1 MRELHNQEDCLNL
14 LACRINKDMFDGFET
29 KIVRE
34 SYVDRKRSFWR
45 YFAMIENTKNKEN
58 IPLYF
63 GYHKNEQYFFI
74 TKRNGKIEKKKDF
87 QSFCNLKQDLIKD
100 IRELREKIENLSL
113 KIDK

>member
-1 MRELHNQEDCLNL
+1 MRELHNQEDCLNF
-14 LACRINKDMFDGFET
+14 LACSINKDLFDGFET

-34 SYVDRKRSFWR
+34 SHIDKRKHFWR
-45 YFAMIENTKNKEN
+45 YFAMIENKKSREN

-74 TKRNGKIEKKKDF
+74 TKRNGEIEKKKDF
-87 QSFCNLKQDLIKD
+87 PSFYDLKKDLIKN
-100 IRELREKIENLSL
+100 IRELREKIEKLSL